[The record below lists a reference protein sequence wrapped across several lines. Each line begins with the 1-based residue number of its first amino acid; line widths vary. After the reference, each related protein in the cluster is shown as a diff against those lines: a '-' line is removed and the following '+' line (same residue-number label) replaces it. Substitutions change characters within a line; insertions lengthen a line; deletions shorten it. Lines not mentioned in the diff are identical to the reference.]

1 MMLFLLDGQT
11 KTPKWN
17 GLPLHETL
25 SAEVE
30 ETLNGDFTLQ
40 FDYPITDSGLYKELV
55 TDQLILCPVPYVNKQ
70 LFRIKKPVEENDKIH
85 VTCQH
90 ITDDIMRRFI
100 LPVSNQGVTCQIAL
114 GQLISKAK
122 TDITPFS
129 FDSDITKKRSFNTTE
144 TATLYQVLMD
154 GKHSILGTWEGELV
168 RDNYLLTIKEHRGQN
183 RGVVI
188 STHHNLE
195 KFERTHSSQSIIT
208 RIYASST
215 FKPEGEKEE
224 KTISV
229 VVESPLI
236 HQYPY
241 VYEVEY
247 ENNSLH
253 TEEALRQWAMMKF
266 SNEHLDKVSEVIE
279 IEAYELDGQEVQLG
293 DEVTLKSRRHRVDMI
308 KKAVS
313 YRFDALTEKLLS
325 ISFDDTIS
333 FGGQG
338 VPSHAISKVA
348 NEILTL
354 QEGTVHRQIER
365 ERANLH
371 RVLDV
376 NMSRVNKEVEDG
388 IERAKAE
395 AIRTGNQAA
404 IDYLSSEAAEIRFAA
419 IQKAKI
425 NDLTVSNTAWMRR
438 LVSQQVLTEYLNA
451 IEVNANKVIIPGSH
465 RPVFSLDSNGN
476 ISIDTPLLKV
486 RGEELATKSQLTNI
500 SLTPGPKGDTGVSIR
515 QIEEYYLASSQ
526 KTGIHFTT
534 SGWSKTI
541 PVLTDTV
548 KYLWNYKRTVFS
560 DGNETRTTPVIIG
573 IYGNKG
579 DAGQTLYT
587 WRMYA
592 DSEKGEGISNS
603 PKGKRYFGLA
613 VNRTTATPSTN
624 PSDYTW
630 SSFFEGTVLGGRNYI
645 NDYAMKEIHF
655 SAIQSEWRKEIVEDT
670 TSASGVSIKMIC
682 MKAGGGGFKRDFFD
696 LRTRIGQTMTF
707 SVDMKVSKAVSMAI
721 GSELGGKKIVS
732 LNNNWERVVSSWKVA
747 SNPNWSFVFT
757 LSSGKWATGDVV
769 WLRNVQLEDG
779 NVATAP
785 GPSLSDL
792 MKQIDGKADQ
802 GFMKQQLDI
811 LTEKTESIRV
821 DMEARALASEVS
833 DWLKSYKEFEKS
845 NQATLTKFNQDFIAN
860 TQRIAAIEADLKSNA
875 LLLQFVNTYLRA
887 GDNGVII
894 GKKDNSE
901 YIELTPQGMMIK
913 SAGNAVMTVT
923 AGVIKIHHGVF
934 VETLQVGYYRLEAAR
949 HNPKHLVCRFIDSK
963 T

>member
-1 MMLFLLDGQT
+1 MLFLLYGQT

-30 ETLNGDFTLQ
+30 ETLNGNFTLQ
-40 FDYPITDSGLYKELV
+40 FDYPITDSGIYKELV
-55 TDQLILCPVPYVNKQ
+55 TDKLILCPVPYANKQ
-70 LFRIKKPVEENDKIH
+70 LFRIKKPIEENDRVR

-90 ITDDIMRRFI
+90 ITDDIMRRSI
-100 LPVSNQGVTCQIAL
+100 LPVSNQNVTCQSAL

-122 TDITPFS
+122 RDIAPFS

-168 RDNYLLTIKEHRGQN
+168 RDNFLFTIKEHRGKN

-195 KFERTHSSQSIIT
+195 KFERTRSSQSLVT

-215 FKPEGEKEE
+215 YKPEGEKEE
-224 KTISV
+224 KTLTV
-229 VVESPLI
+229 MVESPLI

-241 VYEVEY
+241 VYEADY
-247 ENNSLH
+247 ENNTLH
-253 TEEALRQWAMMKF
+253 TEEELRQWAMAKF
-266 SNEHLDKVSEVIE
+266 TNDHLDKVSEVIE
-279 IEAYELDGQEVQLG
+279 IEAFELDGQEVQLG
-293 DEVTLKSRRHRVDMI
+293 DEVTLKSRLHQADVV
-308 KKAVS
+308 KKVVA
-313 YRFDALTEKLLS
+313 YRFNALTEKIIS
-325 ISFDDTIS
+325 ISFDDTVS

-338 VPSHAISKVA
+338 VSGNSISSVA
-348 NEILTL
+348 NALLTL
-354 QEGTVHRQIER
+354 NDGKIQRQIER
-365 ERANLH
+365 ERANLS
-371 RVLDV
+371 RVLDF
-376 NMSRVNKEVEDG
+376 NMSRVNKDVEDG

-395 AIRTGNQAA
+395 AIRSGNQAA
-404 IDYLSSEAAEIRFAA
+404 VDYLSSEAAEIRFAA

-425 NDLTVSNTAWMRR
+425 DELTVSNSAWMRR
-438 LVSQQVLTEYLNA
+438 LVSHQVLTEYLNA
-451 IEVNANKVIIPGSH
+451 IEVSANKVVIPGSH
-465 RPVFSLDSNGN
+465 KPVFSLDSNGN
-476 ISIDTPLLKV
+476 FSIDTPLLKV
-486 RGEELATKSQLTNI
+486 RGEELATKSQLSEL
-500 SLTPGPKGDTGVSIR
+500 SLTPGPKGDKGVSIS
-515 QIEEYYLASSQ
+515 QIEEYYLASNQ
-526 KTGIHFTT
+526 KTGVITST

-541 PVLTDTV
+541 PVLTDTS
-548 KYLWNYKRTVFS
+548 KYLWNYKRTVFT
-560 DGNETRTTPVIIG
+560 DGNETSTTPVVIG
-573 IYGNKG
+573 VYGNKG
-579 DAGQTLYT
+579 DTGQTLYT
-587 WRMYA
+587 WKMYA
-592 DSEKGEGISNS
+592 DSEKGEGISPS

-613 VNRTTATPSTN
+613 VNRPTATPSTN

-645 NDYAMKEIHF
+645 DDYAMREASF
-655 SAIQSEWRKEIVEDT
+655 TNLQSEWRKEIVEDS
-670 TSASGVSIKMIC
+670 TSVSGISIKMTC
-682 MKAGGGGFKRDFFD
+682 TKAGSGGFKRDFFD

-707 SVDMKVSKAVSMAI
+707 SVELKASKAVSMMI
-721 GSELGGKKIVS
+721 GSELGGTKPVS
-732 LNNNWERVVSSWKVA
+732 LTANWERVVSSWKVS
-747 SNPNWSFVFT
+747 SNSTWSFVFT
-757 LSSGKWATGDVV
+757 LSSGVWAQGDVV

-785 GPSLSDL
+785 GPSLADL

-802 GFMKQQLDI
+802 RFMKQQLDI

-833 DWLKSYKEFEKS
+833 DWLKTYKEFEKS
-845 NQATLTKFNQDFIAN
+845 NKETLTKFNQDFVAN

-901 YIELTPQGMMIK
+901 FIELTPQGMMIK

-923 AGVIKIHHGVF
+923 SGVIKIHHGVF
-934 VETLQVGYYRLEAAR
+934 VETLQVGYYRLEATR
-949 HNPKHLVCRFIDSK
+949 HNAKDLVCRFIDSK